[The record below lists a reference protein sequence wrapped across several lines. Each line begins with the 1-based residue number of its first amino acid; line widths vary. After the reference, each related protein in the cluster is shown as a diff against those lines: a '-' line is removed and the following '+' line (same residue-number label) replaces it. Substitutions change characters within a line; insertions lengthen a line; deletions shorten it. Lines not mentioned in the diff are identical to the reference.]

1 MERCGV
7 GCERR
12 LARFRRQTLAQS
24 VGETVVRTEFWN
36 RVVAPI
42 VGADCFV
49 VGWVKGIPELVL
61 HARSFAADQEGGVVS
76 AVVEDH
82 MRDART
88 PFPTDEIALG
98 HRVDVAIE
106 PAVDRTGDNIDE
118 LFLVAFGMGKGGPAA
133 RLENFEVD
141 ANARKT
147 RQPSERGVD
156 ALILVAV
163 VVALGFFRENVA
175 PRPDEGRFASLA
187 RILRR
192 RVAARLIRQPIVR
205 AELAAWRIFPQ
216 LAQTLGAAGG
226 NGIGREKVFGSEAR
240 AFLEHE
246 EMHVGAAIVEK
257 RIRHTGSRVQS
268 DADAFLE
275 TMEIAVGP
283 QVRRALQHED
293 EFLFVAHCRRWTGT
307 RAGRKPQMAD
317 AEPRHSGRFAEIGV
331 GGGVVD
337 VGGIRHAR
345 VFGFAPVL
353 DEVGTRFHD
362 LRLGELAKG
371 FAVISALKPSRVQVL
386 SMCGGNGAAT
396 ARRPPSG
403 RAISMER
410 ACRCKRFSISP
421 RPRTSVPP
429 YLKSPTIGV
438 PSEARWTRIWCVRPV
453 RGFTASQ
460 ANSVPAVS
468 TTT

>member
-1 MERCGV
+1 MKRCCV

-12 LARFRRQTLAQS
+12 LARFRRQALAQ
-24 VGETVVRTEFWN
+24 GIGKTVVRTEFRN
-36 RVVAPI
+36 GMVAPI
-42 VGADCFV
+42 VCASRFV

-61 HARSFAADQEGGVVS
+61 HARSFAADQEDRVVC

-82 MRDART
+82 MRDACA

-98 HRVDVAIE
+98 HWVDVAIE
-106 PAVDRTGDNIDE
+106 PAVDRTGDHVDE
-118 LFLVAFGMGKGGPAA
+118 LFLVALGMGKGGPATW
-133 RLENFEVD
+133 LEYFEVN

-163 VVALGFFRENVA
+163 VVALGFVRENVA
-175 PRPDEGRFASLA
+175 ARPDEGRLARLA

-192 RVAARLIRQPIVR
+192 RAAARMIRQPIMR
-205 AELAAWRIFPQ
+205 AELAAWRVVPQ

-226 NGIGREKVFGSEAR
+226 NGIGRKEIFGGEAR
-240 AFLEHE
+240 SLLEHE
-246 EMHVGAAIVEK
+246 EVRVGAAIVEK
-257 RIRHTGSRVQS
+257 CIRHAGSRVQS
-268 DADAFLE
+268 DAVAFLE

-283 QVRRALQHED
+283 QVRRALKHED
-293 EFLFVAHCRRWTGT
+293 EFLFVAHCRGRTGT

-317 AEPRHSGRFAEIGV
+317 AEPRQSGRFAEIGV

-345 VFGFAPVL
+345 VFGLAPVL
-353 DEVGTRFHD
+353 DEIGTRFHV

-371 FAVISALKPSRVQVL
+371 FAVISASKPSRFQVL

-403 RAISMER
+403 RAMSMER

-460 ANSVPAVS
+460 ANSVPAV
-468 TTT
+468 